1 MLENVTRTMGTADV
15 GEHLAGVFQ
24 NPGLLMGIPLALA
37 GAVFMSLGAQYQHRG
52 VEKVERLSGSD
63 AATGL
68 SWAQV
73 RGLLTRPSWIIGT
86 LMLALAIVCQ
96 LAALTKA
103 PLIVVQPLG
112 AIALVIT
119 TLLNARVTGVAPTK
133 RSLVSI
139 FACVGGIFIFVLFAA
154 LFAVER
160 EISEIQLF
168 TILTILLVVII
179 VLGTCWLILRR
190 RMRALFYVTGAG
202 ILYGFVATLAKA
214 VISRIQ
220 FGQFDWLTAVCV
232 IALIAAGAAGAYFVQ
247 TAYGSGPPDLVI
259 AGLTVV
265 DPMVA
270 VLIGLLVLEE
280 GAAAP
285 PWVFIAFGVS
295 GAIAGWGVVTLARY
309 HPQVI
314 SESQELP
321 ITRGSSGDATPFGA
335 REETGPSATQTPSG
349 GAAAPDRA
357 PSASPGHAPG
367 DAPEHRPH
375 APEWPSNVAPFRRED
390 APRAGGDA
398 DERGNGS
405 SGA

>member
-1 MLENVTRTMGTADV
+1 MLENLTRTIGAADV

-68 SWAQV
+68 SWVQV
-73 RGLLTRPSWIIGT
+73 RGLLTRPSWIVGT
-86 LMLALAIVCQ
+86 LMLALAIICQ

-119 TLLNARVTGVAPTK
+119 TLLNARVSGVAPTK

-160 EISEIQLF
+160 AISEIQLF

-179 VLGTCWLILRR
+179 LLGTCWLILRH

-220 FGQFDWLTAVCV
+220 AGQFDWLTAVCV

-285 PWVFIAFGVS
+285 AWVFVAFGIS

-309 HPQVI
+309 HPQVVG
-314 SESQELP
+314 ESQELP
-321 ITRGSSGDATPFGA
+321 ITRGSSGGAT
-335 REETGPSATQTPSG
+335 PSATHAEPAPSATEAPPG
-349 GAAAPDRA
+349 G
-357 PSASPGHAPG
+357 SASPGVPRGA
-367 DAPEHRPH
+367 
-375 APEWPSNVAPFRRED
+375 APEWPSNVAPIRRED
-390 APRAGGDA
+390 PPRTGGDA
-398 DERGNGS
+398 GERGNGS
-405 SGA
+405 SGV

>member
-1 MLENVTRTMGTADV
+1 
-15 GEHLAGVFQ
+15 
-24 NPGLLMGIPLALA
+24 MGIPLALA

-73 RGLLTRPSWIIGT
+73 RGLLTRPSWIVGT

-119 TLLNARVTGVAPTK
+119 TLLNARVSGVAPTK

-160 EISEIQLF
+160 AISEIQLF

-179 VLGTCWLILRR
+179 LLGTCWLILRH

-220 FGQFDWLTAVCV
+220 AGQFDWLTAVCV

-285 PWVFIAFGVS
+285 SWVFIAFGIS
-295 GAIAGWGVVTLARY
+295 GVIAGWGVVTLARY
-309 HPQVI
+309 HPQVVG
-314 SESQELP
+314 ESQELP
-321 ITRGSSGDATPFGA
+321 ITRGSSGGATP
-335 REETGPSATQTPSG
+335 SAAHAEP
-349 GAAAPDRA
+349 A
-357 PSASPGHAPG
+357 PSASEAPPGGSASPGAPRG
-367 DAPEHRPH
+367 E
-375 APEWPSNVAPFRRED
+375 APEWPSNVAPIRRED
-390 APRAGGDA
+390 PPRTGGDA
-398 DERGNGS
+398 GERGNGS
-405 SGA
+405 SGV